1 MLRFTDYF
9 TLLKFCIISM
19 NWLVFSFGGTMKD
32 RILGQSGTKISAL
45 TNDEVRTEI
54 QSWIDTQTFPQDID
68 ANTVLIG
75 VQVSTRGI
83 VYNYKLKLPG
93 DEISNFLQVFDNIKM
108 GAINGLCELPALNWY
123 KENQVEMIYTYMDE
137 NDNLV
142 TTFKIHSSKC

>member
-1 MLRFTDYF
+1 MKINIFKSF
-9 TLLKFCIISM
+9 FVFLL
-19 NWLVFSFGGTMKD
+19 
-32 RILGQSGTKISAL
+32 ILFGTKISAF

-75 VQVSTRGI
+75 IQVSTRGI

-108 GAINGLCELPALNWY
+108 GAINALCELPELNWY

-142 TTFKIHSSKC
+142 TSFKIHSSKC

>member
-1 MLRFTDYF
+1 MKINIFKSF
-9 TLLKFCIISM
+9 FVFLL
-19 NWLVFSFGGTMKD
+19 
-32 RILGQSGTKISAL
+32 ILFGTKIFAL

-68 ANTVLIG
+68 ADTVLIG
-75 VQVSTRGI
+75 IQVSTRGI

-93 DEISNFLQVFDNIKM
+93 DEISDFLQVFDNIKM

-137 NDNLV
+137 KDNLV
-142 TTFKIHSSKC
+142 TIFKIHSSKC

>member
-1 MLRFTDYF
+1 MKINIFKCFFIFL
-9 TLLKFCIISM
+9 II
-19 NWLVFSFGGTMKD
+19 LY
-32 RILGQSGTKISAL
+32 GTKISAL

-54 QSWIDTQTFPQDID
+54 LNWIDTQTFPQDMD
-68 ANTVLIG
+68 ANTILIG
-75 VQVSTRGI
+75 MQVSTRGI

-142 TTFKIHSSKC
+142 TIFKIHSSKC

>member
-1 MLRFTDYF
+1 MKINIFKSF
-9 TLLKFCIISM
+9 FVFLLII
-19 NWLVFSFGGTMKD
+19 F
-32 RILGQSGTKISAL
+32 GTKISAL

-68 ANTVLIG
+68 ADTVLIG
-75 VQVSTRGI
+75 IQVSTRGI

-108 GAINGLCELPALNWY
+108 GAINGLCELPSLNWY

-142 TTFKIHSSKC
+142 TSFKIHSSKC

>member
-1 MLRFTDYF
+1 MI
-9 TLLKFCIISM
+9 LLDCMKINISKCFFVFLII
-19 NWLVFSFGGTMKD
+19 LF
-32 RILGQSGTKISAL
+32 GTKISAL

-75 VQVSTRGI
+75 IQVSTRGI

-108 GAINGLCELPALNWY
+108 GAINALCELPELNWY

-142 TTFKIHSSKC
+142 TSFKIHSSKC

>member
-1 MLRFTDYF
+1 MKINIFKSF
-9 TLLKFCIISM
+9 FVFLL
-19 NWLVFSFGGTMKD
+19 
-32 RILGQSGTKISAL
+32 ILFGTKISAL
-45 TNDEVRTEI
+45 TNDEVRKEI

-68 ANTVLIG
+68 ADTVLIG
-75 VQVSTRGI
+75 IQVSTRGI

>member
-1 MLRFTDYF
+1 MKIIIFKSF
-9 TLLKFCIISM
+9 FVLL
-19 NWLVFSFGGTMKD
+19 L
-32 RILGQSGTKISAL
+32 ILFGTKISAL

-68 ANTVLIG
+68 ADTVLIG
-75 VQVSTRGI
+75 IQVSTRGI
-83 VYNYKLKLPG
+83 VYNYKLNLPE
-93 DEISNFLQVFDNIKM
+93 DEISNFPQVFDNIKM

-142 TTFKIHSSKC
+142 TTFKIHPSQC